1 MSTRCTRL
9 GIFAAILLAMLTAAV
24 TVFARYDLR
33 LALSDSAAPVGVYR
47 FTPLHSRPI
56 RGQLVGACLP
66 LPLSVVA
73 LKSGYV
79 HASSRSE
86 CPAGVPPV
94 GKLALGLP
102 GDTLEVAPDGVTI
115 NGRRFANSA
124 SAERDSQDRPLAHV
138 PWGVRHV
145 NAGEVW
151 LFGFND
157 AHSWDSRYYGPL
169 PLGAV
174 RWVVTPVLTLG
185 ASKP

>member
-1 MSTRCTRL
+1 MSARCTRL
-9 GIFAAILLAMLTAAV
+9 GIFAASLLAMLTAAV
-24 TVFARYDLR
+24 TVFARHDLR
-33 LALSDSAAPVGVYR
+33 LALSDSAVPVGVYR
-47 FTPLHSRPI
+47 FTSLHGPPR

-66 LPLSVVA
+66 LTLSVVA
-73 LKSGYV
+73 LDRGYV
-79 HASSRSE
+79 DASSRSE

-102 GDTLEVAPDGVTI
+102 GDTLEVEPDGVTI
-115 NGRRFANSA
+115 NGRRFVNSA
-124 SAERDSQDRPLAHV
+124 SAERDSRGRPLDHV

-169 PLGAV
+169 PLAAV
-174 RWVVTPVLTLG
+174 RWVVRPVLTLG
-185 ASKP
+185 ASEP

>member
-1 MSTRCTRL
+1 MSARWTRL
-9 GIFAAILLAMLTAAV
+9 GIFAASLLAMLTAAA
-24 TVFARYDLR
+24 TVFAGYDLR
-33 LALSDSAAPVGVYR
+33 LALSDSAVPVGVYR
-47 FTPLHSRPI
+47 FTSLHSPPI

-66 LPLSVVA
+66 LTLNSVA
-73 LKSGYV
+73 LDRGYV
-79 HASSRSE
+79 HASSHSE
-86 CPAGVPPV
+86 CPAGAPAV

-102 GDTLEVAPDGVTI
+102 GDTLEVESDSVTI
-115 NGRRFANSA
+115 NGRRFVNSA
-124 SAERDSQDRPLAHV
+124 TAECDSQGRPLIHV

-151 LFGFND
+151 LFGFKD
-157 AHSWDSRYYGPL
+157 AQSWDSRYYGPL